1 MAPASSKDYGVTAQ
15 LGHWLTAL
23 LLVGSFWLGWT
34 MTDMALSP
42 TRLRYFSY
50 HKWIGVTVFG
60 LAVLRILWRQ
70 WARPPALPAQ
80 MAAWEQAAAR
90 LSHVLLYLLLL
101 AIPLSGWLMSSAKG
115 YQTVY
120 LGLLPIPDLIGK
132 DKALGKQLEE
142 VHELLATGLLLV
154 IAVHALAALK
164 HHFHDRDD
172 VLARMLPGLRPRG
185 ERK

>member
-1 MAPASSKDYGVTAQ
+1 LSTAPLNGYGRTAQ

-23 LLVGSFWLGWT
+23 LLVGSFWLGYT

-50 HKWIGVTVFG
+50 HKWIGVTVFA
-60 LAVLRILWRQ
+60 LALLRLAWRLR
-70 WARPPALPAQ
+70 APPPALPAT
-80 MAAWEQAAAR
+80 MAAWERRAAR
-90 LSHVLLYLLLL
+90 IAHVLLYLLLL

-132 DKALGKQLEE
+132 DKALGEQLEE
-142 VHELLATGLLLV
+142 VHELLATGLLYLV
-154 IAVHALAALK
+154 AVHALAALK
-164 HHFHDRDD
+164 HHFIDRDA
-172 VLARMLPGLRPRG
+172 VLAGMLPGLRPR
-185 ERK
+185 RR